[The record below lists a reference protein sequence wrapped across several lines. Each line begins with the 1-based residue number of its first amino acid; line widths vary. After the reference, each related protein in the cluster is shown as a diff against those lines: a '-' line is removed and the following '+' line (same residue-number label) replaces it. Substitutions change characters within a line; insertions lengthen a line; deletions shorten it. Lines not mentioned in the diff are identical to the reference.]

1 MGFACFTGNNY
12 HRVGV
17 IASGLKV
24 GGSKGKFVA
33 DLSAGVFIFTVLDV
47 A

>member
-17 IASGLKV
+17 IASDFKV
-24 GGSKGKFVA
+24 GGSKGKFVTA
-33 DLSAGVFIFTVLDV
+33 LRKAKFIPI
-47 A
+47 